1 MVRIACPCPSLSA
14 RIENHALNKFA
25 RTLKFVRCGLA
36 SAPLLPPP
44 PIPLGRTS
52 YQRLMFRLNGCN
64 GVTPLEIQDQR
75 PRRVFSCLPCAITAI
90 QLVVRPQM
98 HTHFAGCGPAPQ
110 CFRNGIIKVFSSSP
124 AATARPMSLSTDT
137 RRTKWRTQPPF
148 IGARSNRASSRLVA
162 LISAVGPVTGK
173 RLNSGRL
180 WDLLAMQ
187 VLLIGVNW
195 CELV

>member
-75 PRRVFSCLPCAITAI
+75 PRRVFSCLPCANTAI

-98 HTHFAGCGPAPQ
+98 HTHFAGCAGPAPQ
-110 CFRNGIIKVFSSSP
+110 CFRNGIIKDFSSSP
-124 AATARPMSLSTDT
+124 AATARPMSLSTET
-137 RRTKWRTQPPF
+137 RRTHATTVYWGSLKSRF
-148 IGARSNRASSRLVA
+148 IASGCVDIRRWPGHRQTPEFRSTPGPAGDASIV
-162 LISAVGPVTGK
+162 
-173 RLNSGRL
+173 
-180 WDLLAMQ
+180 D
-187 VLLIGVNW
+187 W